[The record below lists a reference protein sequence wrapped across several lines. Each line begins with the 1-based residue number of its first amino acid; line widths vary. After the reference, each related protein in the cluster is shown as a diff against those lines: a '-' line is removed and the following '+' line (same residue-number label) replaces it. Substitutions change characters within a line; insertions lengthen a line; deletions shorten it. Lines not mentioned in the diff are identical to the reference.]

1 MPDSKECFSSMK
13 IRLSTDS
20 SSDLP
25 LSILQ
30 RYNIH
35 VEPITVVCGEQSL
48 RDGVDITSA
57 SLFEYVESGKGT
69 CHTAAINVDQY
80 QRMFQKLLADA
91 DAVLHIS
98 ISSGLSSC
106 YQNACIAA
114 SEFENV
120 YVVDSLNLSS
130 GIGHLVMDAAEM
142 IEKELPIEQIVET
155 INETAKK
162 VESSFV
168 INTLKYMQRGG
179 RCSSVEALGA
189 NLLQLRPCIEVV
201 DGNMTVCKKYR
212 GKYEHVMEKY
222 VTDRLKD
229 RTDID
234 YSRVF
239 ITSSDCSEELIELV
253 RQTIVKYAPFE
264 TILVSWASSTI
275 SCHCGPNT
283 LGILFKRK

>member
-1 MPDSKECFSSMK
+1 
-13 IRLSTDS
+13 
-20 SSDLP
+20 
-25 LSILQ
+25 
-30 RYNIH
+30 
-35 VEPITVVCGEQSL
+35 
-48 RDGVDITSA
+48 
-57 SLFEYVESGKGT
+57 
-69 CHTAAINVDQY
+69 
-80 QRMFQKLLADA
+80 MFQKLLADA

-179 RCSSVEALGA
+179 RCSSVETLGA

-201 DGNMTVCKKYR
+201 DG
-212 GKYEHVMEKY
+212 
-222 VTDRLKD
+222 
-229 RTDID
+229 I
-234 YSRVF
+234 
-239 ITSSDCSEELIELV
+239 
-253 RQTIVKYAPFE
+253 
-264 TILVSWASSTI
+264 
-275 SCHCGPNT
+275 
-283 LGILFKRK
+283 